1 MVRSAEL
8 DTYRAQAKIPSE
20 KFKRLMGCYGS
31 QLTSHK
37 RKKAHDDGAE
47 SSLGWKKPWE
57 HKKSTSFFQRKVL
70 RKNFNLSEYPVSL
83 MFQIRDTRQSPR
95 RPREG
100 VARCSTGCLL
110 LFSRS
115 VVSDSLWPHQLQHTR
130 LPCASPSP
138 GACMRAKLLQSCLT
152 LCNPMDCSPPGS
164 SVRGILQARILG
176 WVLMPSSRASSQ
188 PRDRTCISCSSC
200 TAGGFFTTE
209 PLGKPQ
215 WMLVTDGHYPSQVIK
230 VNINSGEWY

>member
-115 VVSDSLWPHQLQHTR
+115 VVSDSSWPHQLQHTR

-164 SVRGILQARILG
+164 SVHGGSPGKNTRMGCHALLQGIFQTQGSNPGLPHCRQ
-176 WVLMPSSRASSQ
+176 VLYRLSHQGSPAKIINHKQYSLSRESTIAN
-188 PRDRTCISCSSC
+188 
-200 TAGGFFTTE
+200 
-209 PLGKPQ
+209 
-215 WMLVTDGHYPSQVIK
+215 VTIAHRS
-230 VNINSGEWY
+230 